1 MIFKGYM
8 MKKKILILIVQVL
21 YGSCF
26 ICSVSSAQQLVNPVN
41 YELQAESKPRIL
53 DPIDHSVF
61 SEILKKFVNKNSGL
75 VDYRSF
81 RRDKEFM
88 QKLDAYVNDLAKI
101 DGFALEPAQER
112 KAYWLNLY
120 NAIVLNEIIHH
131 YPVNLTAE
139 INHFFD
145 GKHYEIGA
153 FKGEKVSLLDLEQKV
168 FIDRFN
174 DPRMHLARVNG
185 AISGPIFSQEAFQ
198 SVTVD
203 KKLDEITL
211 SFLTDSSKNFYDARR
226 NIFFVSP
233 LFLWFQE
240 HFGRWE
246 HSNRFFIQKRL
257 QGLPLNF
264 RLEFMGFDW
273 KLNDTRNR

>member
-1 MIFKGYM
+1 MW
-8 MKKKILILIVQVL
+8 ILSILWFFLLIPVFLQ
-21 YGSCF
+21 
-26 ICSVSSAQQLVNPVN
+26 AQQVNPVN
-41 YELQAESKPRIL
+41 YELQPESKPHIP
-53 DPIDHSVF
+53 DPINHYVF
-61 SEILKKFVNKNSGL
+61 SDILKKFVNKNSGL
-75 VDYRSF
+75 VDYRTF
-81 RRDKEFM
+81 KRDKEFI
-88 QKLDAYVNDLAKI
+88 QKLDDYVADLIKI
-101 DGFALEPAQER
+101 DGFALEPVQER

-120 NAIVLNEIIHH
+120 NALVLKEIIHH
-131 YPVNLTAE
+131 YPINLSAE

-145 GKHYEIGA
+145 DKRYNIAA

-168 FIDRFN
+168 FVDRLN
-174 DPRMHLARVNG
+174 DPRTHLARVNG
-185 AISGPIFSQEAFQ
+185 AISGPIFLQEAFQ

-211 SFLTDSSKNFYDARR
+211 AFLTDSTKNFYDARR
-226 NIFFVSP
+226 HIFFVSP

-257 QGLPLNF
+257 MGLPMNF
-264 RLEFMGFDW
+264 RMEYMGFDW